1 MTRQVESGLPH
12 SLTEHLLMCP
22 EHWVGEGTG
31 HRHDHRGPWS
41 GGPACHQWCHQR
53 GFKHD
58 GCKTVGGMA

>member
-41 GGPACHQWCHQR
+41 GGACLPPVVSSAWIQ
-53 GFKHD
+53 
-58 GCKTVGGMA
+58 T